1 MRLDEYQFLLLIH
14 IVWKSPKKSHS
25 WLRAKRAMFTFW
37 VDKSSLKMPKMAYFG
52 EFLKYLKL
60 IVKQC
65 YQTGQKMV
73 EMPKLNKLNETFW
86 VIFKHCKRVFFLN
99 ECLLCNNCGFYDTWT
114 RALRDPKVLHLIL
127 KCLNNGQW
135 SEIWHVLMLCLLF
148 LSPFSFRQVNVQP
161 QCLKIIKKCRIWIL
175 ALSTYFCPFK
185 CDLSGNTIWPQ
196 TSGFQKLTKMDQ
208 FWHF

>member
-1 MRLDEYQFLLLIH
+1 MRLDEYQFLLIH
-14 IVWKSPKKSHS
+14 SVWKSPKKSHS

-86 VIFKHCKRVFFLN
+86 VIFKQCEFCKRVFFLN

-148 LSPFSFRQVNVQP
+148 LSPFSLRQVKALQLVKYRGSYCRLNLQICEQFASYNQIKLYGRVQ
-161 QCLKIIKKCRIWIL
+161 W
-175 ALSTYFCPFK
+175 
-185 CDLSGNTIWPQ
+185 
-196 TSGFQKLTKMDQ
+196 
-208 FWHF
+208 